1 MKGKHKIVVKNNR
14 LHYEFEIKRNI
25 TIIKGDSATGKT
37 TLINM
42 IRQFANL
49 GNASGIEIECDA
61 PCTVLE
67 GNMWQMLL
75 KNLSGNIIFIDEE
88 NQFIRQQEFAEL
100 VKASDNYFV
109 IITRE
114 NLYNLPYSVEEIYG
128 LYSSGKYQNTKQ
140 IYQEMYHIYPLNQ
153 ELSCK
158 PDKIIVEDTNSGYEY
173 FKAISKEK
181 NIVCESAG
189 GKTKIF
195 AMLEQLKAETESIC
209 VIADG
214 AAIGPEMD
222 ALYKMSVEKG
232 NIKLYLPE
240 SFEWIILSSELLEDK
255 EIKDIMDKP
264 ENYIESQEYFSWERF
279 FTKLLVDK
287 TAGTYLKYQKGKLN
301 PTYLHEKNKNII
313 VFGIVMAISL
323 SVALNIGNIFGGI
336 GTFFKILN
344 PIILG
349 CMLAVIFNVPM
360 EALSR
365 QLEKLSKKV
374 KFLRKEKARNG
385 ISLVV
390 TIVIVVLVFAVIMW
404 SIIPDLIESITGFIK
419 NFDNNVN
426 VVTDILDKYDE
437 HLTFIND
444 YVEKIDWNSILK
456 KSGEVAGAFFQSIFT
471 GIPQIGS
478 SLFNLSISVIIAVY
492 VLMDKRRL
500 LSQTERLLEAVFGKK
515 VSSKVTGVTNLFAQT
530 YASFLTGQ
538 CVEACILAVLM
549 FVTLSICRM
558 PYAGLISIMAAVF
571 QFVPYIGTFLA
582 CVVGAF
588 LVLFTNPVLTIWFV
602 IVFQV
607 VQFIEGQFIYPR
619 VVGSSVGLPALFTLM
634 AVFLGGKFF
643 GLLGMIFFIPLTS
656 VIYQLLRD
664 MVNNRLSSDKAGNDI
679 TPETGNTDTLQTDSG
694 SAE

>member
-1 MKGKHKIVVKNNR
+1 M
-14 LHYEFEIKRNI
+14 EKR
-25 TIIKGDSATGKT
+25 
-37 TLINM
+37 
-42 IRQFANL
+42 
-49 GNASGIEIECDA
+49 
-61 PCTVLE
+61 
-67 GNMWQMLL
+67 
-75 KNLSGNIIFIDEE
+75 
-88 NQFIRQQEFAEL
+88 
-100 VKASDNYFV
+100 
-109 IITRE
+109 
-114 NLYNLPYSVEEIYG
+114 
-128 LYSSGKYQNTKQ
+128 
-140 IYQEMYHIYPLNQ
+140 
-153 ELSCK
+153 
-158 PDKIIVEDTNSGYEY
+158 
-173 FKAISKEK
+173 
-181 NIVCESAG
+181 
-189 GKTKIF
+189 
-195 AMLEQLKAETESIC
+195 
-209 VIADG
+209 
-214 AAIGPEMD
+214 
-222 ALYKMSVEKG
+222 
-232 NIKLYLPE
+232 
-240 SFEWIILSSELLEDK
+240 
-255 EIKDIMDKP
+255 
-264 ENYIESQEYFSWERF
+264 
-279 FTKLLVDK
+279 
-287 TAGTYLKYQKGKLN
+287 
-301 PTYLHEKNKNII
+301 EKNKNII
-313 VFGIVMAISL
+313 VLGIVMAISL

-456 KSGEVAGAFFQSIFT
+456 KSGEVARAFFQSIFT

-500 LSQTERLLEAVFGKK
+500 LSQTEAVFGKK

-549 FVTLSICRM
+549 FITLSICRM

-602 IVFQV
+602 IVFQI

-664 MVNNRLSSDKAGNDI
+664 MVNNRLSSDKAGNDT
-679 TPETGNTDTLQTDSG
+679 TPETGNADTLQADSG

>member
-1 MKGKHKIVVKNNR
+1 M
-14 LHYEFEIKRNI
+14 EKR
-25 TIIKGDSATGKT
+25 
-37 TLINM
+37 
-42 IRQFANL
+42 
-49 GNASGIEIECDA
+49 
-61 PCTVLE
+61 
-67 GNMWQMLL
+67 
-75 KNLSGNIIFIDEE
+75 
-88 NQFIRQQEFAEL
+88 
-100 VKASDNYFV
+100 
-109 IITRE
+109 
-114 NLYNLPYSVEEIYG
+114 
-128 LYSSGKYQNTKQ
+128 
-140 IYQEMYHIYPLNQ
+140 
-153 ELSCK
+153 
-158 PDKIIVEDTNSGYEY
+158 
-173 FKAISKEK
+173 
-181 NIVCESAG
+181 
-189 GKTKIF
+189 
-195 AMLEQLKAETESIC
+195 
-209 VIADG
+209 
-214 AAIGPEMD
+214 
-222 ALYKMSVEKG
+222 
-232 NIKLYLPE
+232 
-240 SFEWIILSSELLEDK
+240 
-255 EIKDIMDKP
+255 
-264 ENYIESQEYFSWERF
+264 
-279 FTKLLVDK
+279 
-287 TAGTYLKYQKGKLN
+287 
-301 PTYLHEKNKNII
+301 EKNKNII
-313 VFGIVMAISL
+313 VLGIVMAISL

-404 SIIPDLIESITGFIK
+404 SIIRFIK

-549 FVTLSICRM
+549 FITLSICRM

-602 IVFQV
+602 IVFQI

-664 MVNNRLSSDKAGNDI
+664 MVNNRLSSDKAGNDT
-679 TPETGNTDTLQTDSG
+679 TPETGNADTLQADSG

>member
-153 ELSCK
+153 DFSCK
-158 PDKIIVEDTNSGYEY
+158 PEKIIVEDTNSGYEY

-313 VFGIVMAISL
+313 VLGIVMAISL

-549 FVTLSICRM
+549 FITLSICRM

-602 IVFQV
+602 IVFQI

-664 MVNNRLSSDKAGNDI
+664 MVNNRLSSDKAGNDT
-679 TPETGNTDTLQTDSG
+679 TPETGNADTLQADSG

>member
-153 ELSCK
+153 DLSCK

-313 VFGIVMAISL
+313 VLGIVMAISL

-365 QLEKLSKKV
+365 QLERLSKKV

-549 FVTLSICRM
+549 FITLSICRM

-602 IVFQV
+602 IVFQI

-664 MVNNRLSSDKAGNDI
+664 MVNNRLSSDKAGNDT
-679 TPETGNTDTLQTDSG
+679 TPETGNADTLQADSG